1 MPKVTLRS
9 IFKRLD
15 QNGDGK
21 VSRAEVEAFA
31 RAAEIDDGLLGPLKL
46 KGTVDAI
53 MDAFDADG
61 DAHITF
67 DEFCAKAS
75 TLLPVGLELDPDS
88 DDPDHVRDTVSAFTA
103 MVDSKRKDGG
113 IDQGELTDYIAGK
126 LRESGDPTAKMKAKV
141 AAKMAVHTLD
151 GDGDGK
157 IDADELTS
165 FAEDALK
172 KSRG

>member
-9 IFKRLD
+9 IFLRLD

-31 RAAEIDDGLLGPLKL
+31 RDAKIDSGLLGGLKL

-53 MDAFDADG
+53 MDAFDADR
-61 DAHITF
+61 DAHISF

-88 DDPDHVRDTVSAFTA
+88 DDPDHVRDTVTAFTA
-103 MVDSKRKDGG
+103 MLDSKRTGG
-113 IDQGELTDYIAGK
+113 VDEDELTDHIAAK
-126 LRESGDPTAKMKAKV
+126 LRQAGDPTAKMKARV

-157 IDADELTS
+157 IDAEELGS
-165 FAEDALK
+165 FATDALK
-172 KSRG
+172 RSRD